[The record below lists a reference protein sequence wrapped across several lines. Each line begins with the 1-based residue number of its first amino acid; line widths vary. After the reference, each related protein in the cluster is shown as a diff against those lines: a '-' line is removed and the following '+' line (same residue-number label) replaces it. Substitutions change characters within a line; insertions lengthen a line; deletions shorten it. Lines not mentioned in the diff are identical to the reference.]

1 MQSVLQLQQEDGIKI
16 PDLQIHPSF
25 IVMSS

>member
-1 MQSVLQLQQEDGIKI
+1 MQSVLQVQQEDGIKF